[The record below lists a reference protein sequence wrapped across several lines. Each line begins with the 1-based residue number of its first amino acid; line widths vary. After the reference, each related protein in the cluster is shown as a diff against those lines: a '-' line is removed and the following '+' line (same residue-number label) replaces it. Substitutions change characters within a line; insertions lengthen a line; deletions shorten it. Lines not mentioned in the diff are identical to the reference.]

1 MGEPTASLA
10 SGYLAI
16 QADLDRDCF
25 FAFWNEDEYGVGYAS
40 GPFSGIVVGDIE
52 MGASPQPGGGEKY
65 VQRKEG
71 LLMILRTEGS
81 DHHPLEKEG

>member
-40 GPFSGIVVGDIE
+40 GPFSGNVVGDIE
-52 MGASPQPGGGEKY
+52 MGASPQPGEVCTTKRRTFDDFKDRGE
-65 VQRKEG
+65 
-71 LLMILRTEGS
+71 
-81 DHHPLEKEG
+81 